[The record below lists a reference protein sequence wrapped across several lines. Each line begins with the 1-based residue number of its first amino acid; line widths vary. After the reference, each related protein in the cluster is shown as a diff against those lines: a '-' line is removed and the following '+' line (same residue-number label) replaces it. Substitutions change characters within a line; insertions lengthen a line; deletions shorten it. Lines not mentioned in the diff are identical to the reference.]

1 MDLDNHQSK
10 FLFFQKG
17 SFFRSFLFMLMVK
30 YVVLSELVMGD
41 IYVEKKTR
49 QNILTLQGFYLCV
62 FFGLG
67 ALTPLLSVYLSEVE
81 GLNGYQIGTIM
92 SVGPIIMIF
101 FQPLW
106 GIISDSTNSPVKVL
120 SITTFLAGVLALGYI
135 TFHGYYWFLLIAILI
150 AIFQSAIIPVSDSL
164 SLKYS
169 SKVGYNYGNIR
180 LFGSLGFG
188 IAVFIMGRVS
198 ESFPASIFYAFAL
211 FLVIAALLATRIPK
225 EQTEAPTNLLRGVK
239 ELLTLKKYL
248 IFLAITFLIFG
259 PNLANNTYFG
269 LFVEDSGGTYT
280 GIGIAFLIA
289 VLSEVPFMR
298 AAHSWIRKIGLL
310 QVATLAGAV
319 SLFRWISYFLEP
331 SLMFIYVT
339 AVIQGFSLGLFIP
352 AGLQYI
358 RDIIP
363 THIVVTSVTLY
374 SAIGNGLGN
383 WFSTFF
389 GGILY
394 EEFSIYS
401 VYLFFAILSL
411 IGVALNLWLI
421 QEERRSSKLAT
432 TLSN

>member
-1 MDLDNHQSK
+1 MVFNGKILDALEIITWRYLYLGDTYVDK
-10 FLFFQKG
+10 K
-17 SFFRSFLFMLMVK
+17 VK
-30 YVVLSELVMGD
+30 
-41 IYVEKKTR
+41 

-62 FFGLG
+62 FFGMG
-67 ALTPLLSVYLSEVE
+67 ALTPLLSVYLSEFE

-92 SVGPIIMIF
+92 SVGPVIMIF

-106 GIISDSTNSPVKVL
+106 GIISDVSNSPIKVL
-120 SITTFLAGVLALGYI
+120 SVTTLLAGILGLGYI
-135 TFHGYYWFLLIAILI
+135 AFHGYYWFLLVAILI

-169 SKVGYNYGNIR
+169 TRVGYNYGNIR

-198 ESFPASIFYAFAL
+198 ESFPVSIFYAFAI
-211 FLVIAALLATRIPK
+211 FLGFAAFLATKIPK
-225 EQTEAPTNLLRGVK
+225 EQTEAPKKLMSGLK

-248 IFLAITFLIFG
+248 VFLAITFLIFG

-269 LFVEDSGGTYT
+269 LFVEDIGGTYT

-298 AAHSWIRKIGLL
+298 IANVWIQKFGLL
-310 QVATLAGAV
+310 QVAALAGSV
-319 SLFRWISYFLEP
+319 SMLRWFSYFFEP
-331 SLMFIYVT
+331 SLMFVYVT

-363 THIVVTSVTLY
+363 PHIVVTGITLY

-383 WFSTFF
+383 WFSTFL
-389 GGILY
+389 GGVLY
-394 EEFSIYS
+394 EEFDIF
-401 VYLFFAILSL
+401 VCICFTQCLH
-411 IGVALNLWLI
+411 
-421 QEERRSSKLAT
+421 
-432 TLSN
+432 